1 MSRQRGKSGSSV
13 ISRRFSPVRSASS
26 PTPSSV
32 DSSEEGEEWLPV
44 GAKRH
49 QPAGRRRG
57 LGSKSPPRPRQRP
70 RISRSSAR
78 LRESDGMH
86 VAGRVGLYNLGNTCF
101 LNSVLQAL
109 AYTEPF
115 KRHVFSSKPTA
126 TAVLPQ
132 QPLPVSSNGPLLT
145 SPLQTHFV
153 RKRPGPRSVTCLQDS
168 LKPGRREAGGGLWG
182 GDEGGSPISPRLRW
196 RTGSVS
202 NDGPRSG
209 TSTPQLR
216 AVEQEQAS
224 RSLPLGGGENRPTDG
239 VSMSDESLKVF
250 RAIWR
255 GDHGAIATWSP
266 DTFFRTITDIMPI
279 FSGNGQHDAHAFF
292 HYMLDRLKD
301 EGTLDVESNF
311 YGKVQSVLHCGRC
324 GKESVSSEV
333 FLNLSLDYTMT
344 SVNCVRVKN
353 MSNGNSGFRAR
364 NLNLADCL
372 KRYTKVE
379 KLSCLQPYA
388 CDDCKRN
395 EAERGYKLAV
405 ASYEDIAHRGAFPF
419 VGEKATTKQL
429 SVLELPEVLCFH
441 LKRWR
446 AVGGVWFKN
455 SRYIEFPM
463 KGLDMS
469 PFLPKGARDPDGRTL
484 YDLSSIIC
492 HHGTVRSG
500 HYTAY
505 CYDHGSDQWLHFDD
519 QHVTPVEPRNVQTP
533 DAYILIYRRKSLE
546 ESSPAP
552 MDSIPNHHWDG
563 CDSPL
568 GNSNM
573 ITALV

>member
-1 MSRQRGKSGSSV
+1 MESEESRSANGRPLLDTSRLGYGSS
-13 ISRRFSPVRSASS
+13 SSSYSA
-26 PTPSSV
+26 
-32 DSSEEGEEWLPV
+32 
-44 GAKRH
+44 
-49 QPAGRRRG
+49 
-57 LGSKSPPRPRQRP
+57 
-70 RISRSSAR
+70 
-78 LRESDGMH
+78 
-86 VAGRVGLYNLGNTCF
+86 
-101 LNSVLQAL
+101 
-109 AYTEPF
+109 
-115 KRHVFSSKPTA
+115 
-126 TAVLPQ
+126 
-132 QPLPVSSNGPLLT
+132 
-145 SPLQTHFV
+145 
-153 RKRPGPRSVTCLQDS
+153 
-168 LKPGRREAGGGLWG
+168 AGGGGAGAGAKALV
-182 GDEGGSPISPRLRW
+182 DRAVYDSDPAAMYQ
-196 RTGSVS
+196 SVS
-202 NDGPRSG
+202 PVSPTWKDTLDPSRPLPEGTVKGSIFTLLSTIIGGGVLSLPFTFAGCGLGLGVFLTVAMALASSYSANLLVWSAHRSG
-209 TSTPQLR
+209 
-216 AVEQEQAS
+216 
-224 RSLPLGGGENRPTDG
+224 GE
-239 VSMSDESLKVF
+239 
-250 RAIWR
+250 
-255 GDHGAIATWSP
+255 
-266 DTFFRTITDIMPI
+266 
-279 FSGNGQHDAHAFF
+279 
-292 HYMLDRLKD
+292 
-301 EGTLDVESNF
+301 
-311 YGKVQSVLHCGRC
+311 
-324 GKESVSSEV
+324 
-333 FLNLSLDYTMT
+333 
-344 SVNCVRVKN
+344 
-353 MSNGNSGFRAR
+353 
-364 NLNLADCL
+364 
-372 KRYTKVE
+372 
-379 KLSCLQPYA
+379 
-388 CDDCKRN
+388 
-395 EAERGYKLAV
+395 
-405 ASYEDIAHRGAFPF
+405 SYEDIAHRGAFPF